1 MKFMSFV
8 TNISVWYL
16 DELIKCDEKSPSI
29 LESHV
34 HNAIGYNNE
43 LIDYITWSFPRFL
56 MRRSP
61 ILLVLLHCFTC
72 DIFQIKISFRK
83 IVFTITI
90 VHL

>member
-34 HNAIGYNNE
+34 HNVIGYNNE

-72 DIFQIKISFRK
+72 DIFQIMISYRK

>member
-16 DELIKCDEKSPSI
+16 DELIKCDEKPPSI

-72 DIFQIKISFRK
+72 DIFQIMISFRK

>member
-1 MKFMSFV
+1 MKIMSFV

-16 DELIKCDEKSPSI
+16 DELIKCDEKPPSI

-34 HNAIGYNNE
+34 HNVIGYNNE
-43 LIDYITWSFPRFL
+43 LIDYITWSFPIFL

-72 DIFQIKISFRK
+72 DIFQIMISFRK

>member
-34 HNAIGYNNE
+34 HNVIGYNNE
-43 LIDYITWSFPRFL
+43 LIDYIT
-56 MRRSP
+56 
-61 ILLVLLHCFTC
+61 
-72 DIFQIKISFRK
+72 
-83 IVFTITI
+83 
-90 VHL
+90 

>member
-72 DIFQIKISFRK
+72 DIFQIMISYRK

>member
-72 DIFQIKISFRK
+72 DIFQIMISFRK

>member
-34 HNAIGYNNE
+34 HNVIGYNNE

-72 DIFQIKISFRK
+72 DIFQIMISFRK